1 MRNPRAF
8 ADGQFGG
15 ADIQAP
21 VELQRVAVHDF
32 AAEFEGQLDRKVTFA
47 GAGGA
52 DQTNQRKRVL
62 KWRRYTL

>member
-1 MRNPRAF
+1 MWNARAF

-15 ADIQAP
+15 ADIQAA
-21 VELQRVAVHDF
+21 VELQRVAVHHF
-32 AAEFEGQLDRKVTFA
+32 AAEFEGQLDRKVALA

-62 KWRRYTL
+62 NWRRYTL